1 MKKIFTLLASLLG
14 FYLSYA
20 QPVLAEDF
28 SYTSGEALTANNWT
42 QIGTVATNPISVSTP
57 GLTYTGYAGSGIGN
71 AATLVTSGQDI
82 YRDGTVSISDGSVYV
97 SFMLNVATAQ
107 ATGDY
112 FFALLP
118 TSSTSNFTAR
128 TFVKS
133 SGSGY
138 VMGVSK
144 STETVAY
151 GATELS
157 FNTTYLV
164 VVKYTFITATTNDDA
179 ITLYVLSSGVPSTE
193 PLTPY
198 AGPTVGTATD
208 ATSLGRVALR
218 QGSASNAA
226 GLTVDGFR
234 MGNSWDEGP
243 LPLSLLSF
251 TATMNDKSINLRWLT
266 ANEVN
271 VASFDVERSI
281 NGKEFKAVATI
292 EAKNGAAT
300 NNYTFVDN
308 NPVAGV
314 SYYRL
319 KMNDKDGSFKYS
331 SVEMVKTK
339 AIGVSVYPN
348 PVRSSI
354 NIQHEV
360 AAKGAVISVIN
371 MNGKQVS
378 SMNVETGAVQTTIN
392 AAQLAPG
399 SYMVVYTNNGVRQ
412 TKQFIKE

>member
-1 MKKIFTLLASLLG
+1 MKKIFTLLASLLC

-20 QPVLAEDF
+20 QPVLVEDF
-28 SYTSGEALTANNWT
+28 NYTSGEALTSNNWT
-42 QIGTVATNPISVSTP
+42 QISTVATNPISVTTP

-82 YRDGTVSISDGSVYV
+82 YRDGTASISDGSVYV

-107 ATGDY
+107 ANGDY

-118 TSSTSNFTAR
+118 TTSSTNFTAR
-128 TFVKS
+128 TFIKS

-151 GATELS
+151 GTTELS

-164 VVKYTFITATTNDDA
+164 VVKYTFNTVTTTDDA
-179 ITLYVLSSGVPSTE
+179 ITLYVLSSGVPTTE
-193 PLTPY
+193 PVTPY

-208 ATSLGRVALR
+208 ALSIGRVALR

-234 MGNSWDEGP
+234 MGDSWEEGP
-243 LPLSLLSF
+243 LPLSLLTF
-251 TATMNDKSINLRWLT
+251 TATMNDKSINLTWST

-271 VASFDVERSI
+271 AATFDVERSV
-281 NGKEFKAVATI
+281 NGKDFKLIGVI
-292 EAKNGAAT
+292 EAKNGTTT
-300 NNYTFVDN
+300 NNYSFVDN
-308 NPVAGV
+308 SPVAGV

-319 KMNDKDGSFKYS
+319 KMNDRDRSFKYS
-331 SVEMVKTK
+331 AVEMVKTK
-339 AIGVSVYPN
+339 TIGVSVYPN

-354 NIQHEV
+354 TIQHEV
-360 AAKGAVISVIN
+360 AAKGAVIAVLDMS
-371 MNGKQVS
+371 GKQTSAVI
-378 SMNVETGAVQTTIN
+378 VQVGAVQTTIS

-399 SYMVVYTNNGVRQ
+399 SYMVVYTNNGTRV